1 MDCLIYF
8 DKDICPNC
16 GGKIELVNKNLHD
29 PKQLYTDGYECESC
43 HMKFGIE
50 WISHELGVY
59 YPHPLYAHSKIQN
72 FKNYFLEEEE
82 K

>member
-8 DKDICPNC
+8 DEDICPKC
-16 GGKIELVNKNLHD
+16 GGKIILVNKDLQDQKH
-29 PKQLYTDGYECESC
+29 LYSDGYECDSC

-50 WISHELGVY
+50 WIPYDPGIYH
-59 YPHPLYAHSKIQN
+59 PHPLYAHSKIQN
-72 FKNYFLEEEE
+72 FKNYFSEEEE